1 LGVEVKLGVVHAIS
15 GKTETRLSPTL
26 KTTLICFG
34 IKYGAGKIIDEIL
47 L

>member
-1 LGVEVKLGVVHAIS
+1 LGVEVKLGVVKAIS
-15 GKTETRLSPTL
+15 GKTETRLKPTL
-26 KTTLICFG
+26 KTTLVCFG